1 MLTPLSP
8 PLYRTSFGRRVS
20 TISSIYIVLQELSTT
35 IIVHTKSVDQTSLT
49 AGPWVDPLLT
59 FYVPYPV
66 LSLPSVSEGSP
77 FRFST
82 RIRFTH
88 IKLILIIIP
97 SLQASQH
104 LGAAGLVISTNHDHC
119 GDKVTD
125 DHGVGTKELEQREPS
140 ALQQYAHQN
149 YTPAPLL
156 GLSIA
161 PLVAWPISMSPA
173 LLSARVITPND
184 VQPIYGPFTDPDTAA
199 GAQAV
204 NSSSVAALA
213 FLVWDI
219 LITTDDEIKL
229 IWLRTWSYTKCV
241 YFIVRYLPVLVQIS
255 ILFIGTELTPYF
267 HFTPHD
273 CFIWQVY
280 QGVAASTIVTAV
292 DTILILRV
300 HALYHGHFTIRRVV
314 IALFVIEIIGIIVGL
329 SLALPGI
336 TYDHVCLVMGVPPTL
351 IIYGGA
357 TIIFQTSL
365 FVLTVYKFVQALRS
379 GWGDVPLIQLLIRD
393 GTWAFFL
400 LFIVYAG
407 QIGLYAL
414 QNHAYAGV
422 LYGWLI
428 TFFSFCGYRI
438 LLNLNRLAESSQ
450 PNSRT
455 TDPARCTDTNLEIRF
470 TTRPLQSGWN
480 TSDPESYELSPRQLS
495 KSAEGSRSGGR
506 TFDTSQISTLSL
518 GR

>member
-1 MLTPLSP
+1 MSLAL
-8 PLYRTSFGRRVS
+8 L
-20 TISSIYIVLQELSTT
+20 LST
-35 IIVHTKSVDQTSLT
+35 
-49 AGPWVDPLLT
+49 
-59 FYVPYPV
+59 
-66 LSLPSVSEGSP
+66 
-77 FRFST
+77 
-82 RIRFTH
+82 
-88 IKLILIIIP
+88 
-97 SLQASQH
+97 
-104 LGAAGLVISTNHDHC
+104 
-119 GDKVTD
+119 
-125 DHGVGTKELEQREPS
+125 
-140 ALQQYAHQN
+140 
-149 YTPAPLL
+149 
-156 GLSIA
+156 
-161 PLVAWPISMSPA
+161 
-173 LLSARVITPND
+173 RVITPNN
-184 VQPIYGPFTDPDTAA
+184 VHWPIYGPFTNPDAAA

-204 NSSSVAALA
+204 NRSSVAALA

-229 IWLRTWSYTKCV
+229 IWPRMWSYTKCV
-241 YFIVRYLPVLVQIS
+241 YFIVRYLPLLVQIS

-267 HFTPHD
+267 HFTHHD

-300 HALYHGHFTIRRVV
+300 HALYHGHSTIRRVV
-314 IALFVIEIIGIIVGL
+314 IVLFVFEIIGIIIGL

-351 IIYGGA
+351 IVYGGA
-357 TIIFQTSL
+357 TIIFQMSL
-365 FVLTVYKFVQALRS
+365 FVLTAYKFVQALRS
-379 GWGDVPLIQLLIRD
+379 GWGDVPLIQLLMRD

-400 LFIVYAG
+400 LSIVYAG

-422 LYGWLI
+422 LYGQVILPCLSSPAANTSLSFLGVAGSSPSSRFAYVFT
-428 TFFSFCGYRI
+428 TFFLFLSRSFLLKGYRI

-455 TDPARCTDTNLEIRF
+455 TDPARRTDTNLDIRF

-495 KSAEGSRSGGR
+495 KSHEHERFGGR
-506 TFDTSQISTLSL
+506 TLDTSQISTLSL